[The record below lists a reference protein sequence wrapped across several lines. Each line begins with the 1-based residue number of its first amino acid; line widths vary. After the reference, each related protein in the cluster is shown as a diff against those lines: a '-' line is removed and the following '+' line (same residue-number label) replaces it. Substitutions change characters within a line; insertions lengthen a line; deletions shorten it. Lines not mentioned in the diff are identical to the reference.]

1 MRKAPGMAVIVR
13 TAGVPGALCG
23 DGELQAEEHFLR
35 IGADIGWR
43 NHIVFFFYR
52 AKVIMNRLLCNNAI

>member
-1 MRKAPGMAVIVR
+1 MAVIVG
-13 TAGVPGALCG
+13 TAMLGALCG
-23 DGELQAEEHFLR
+23 DGELQAKEHFLR

-52 AKVIMNRLLCNNAI
+52 AKVIMNRLLCNNAIRAGGRR